1 MASSPTATRVTPS
14 PPWRTDTPCAAP
26 TNRSSSC
33 ASAGRSSSANRITPT
48 WVSLRRAGALL
59 VGPLGCDGVCGGSFG
74 RCVDLKGQQNID
86 EMVDGLHSY
95 GALLTSDHSKRFTI
109 LTNIHPFMHTF
120 TRRRWRQRCQATASS
135 SGAVRARRL
144 AQGHLDTL
152 ARGSRGSNRRPSG
165 YKSPHSTSLGDSCPD
180 ATQEHVFR
188 RCSSSVQKDVCAR
201 VWSRCLSVES
211 LDVLEASVEKMFLTS
226 RVEEVFSVK
235 CVERSFSGK
244 LFQVCTEGASATSV

>member
-33 ASAGRSSSANRITPT
+33 ASAARSSSANRITPT

-59 VGPLGCDGVCGGSFG
+59 VGPLGYDGVCGGSFG
-74 RCVDLKGQQNID
+74 RSVDLKGQQNMD
-86 EMVDGLHSY
+86 EMVNGLLSY
-95 GALLTSDHSKRFTI
+95 GALLTSGHSKRFTI

-144 AQGHLDTL
+144 AQGHLHTRLGGVWERTSNLPVTSQATL
-152 ARGSRGSNRRPSG
+152 PPGPR
-165 YKSPHSTSLGDSCPD
+165 
-180 ATQEHVFR
+180 
-188 RCSSSVQKDVCAR
+188 
-201 VWSRCLSVES
+201 
-211 LDVLEASVEKMFLTS
+211 TS
-226 RVEEVFSVK
+226 RRWEKGLGGS
-235 CVERSFSGK
+235 S
-244 LFQVCTEGASATSV
+244 EGTSRFE